1 MNQDKKL
8 FIKSTAISGGFLI
21 FLWLVKIIEI
31 VFNFNFVRFTLFPKT
46 IHGLT
51 GILISPLV
59 HSDINHLAANSLPVF
74 LLALGIFYF
83 YKNASFKVFL
93 IIYILPDI
101 AVWLF
106 GRPAYHIGASG
117 LIYGFASFLFF
128 SGLIRRE
135 PRSIAL
141 ALLVIFLYG
150 SMIWGVLPLDKKI
163 SWESHLYGA
172 LTGIAC
178 AFIFRKSDPYKKYDW
193 EDEETEIQS
202 TDHPE

>member
-8 FIKSTAISGGFLI
+8 FIRSTAISGGFLI
-21 FLWLVKIIEI
+21 FLWLIKIIEI
-31 VFNFNFVRFTLFPKT
+31 VFNFNFVRFTLFPRT

-74 LLALGIFYF
+74 FLALGTLYF
-83 YKNASFKVFL
+83 YKNASLKVFL

-128 SGLIRRE
+128 SGLIRRD

-150 SMIWGVLPLDKKI
+150 SMIWGVLPLDKNI

-172 LTGIAC
+172 LIGIAC
-178 AFIFRKSDPYKKYDW
+178 AFIFRKSDPYKKYEW

>member
-8 FIKSTAISGGFLI
+8 FIKCTAISGSFLLI
-21 FLWLVKIIEI
+21 LWFIKITEI
-31 VFNFNFVRFTLFPKT
+31 VFDFNLIKLSLFPRN
-46 IHGLT
+46 IYGLI
-51 GILISPLV
+51 GILTSPLI
-59 HSDINHLAANSLPVF
+59 HSDINHLVANSLPVF
-74 LLALGIFYF
+74 LLALGILYF
-83 YKNASFKVFL
+83 YKNASLKVILL
-93 IIYILPDI
+93 IYFIPGI
-101 AVWLF
+101 AVWLL
-106 GRPAYHIGASG
+106 GRSAYHVGASG

-128 SGLIRRE
+128 SGLIRRD

-150 SMIWGVLPLDKKI
+150 SMVWGLLPIDKRI

-193 EDEETEIQS
+193 EEENEMESADER
-202 TDHPE
+202 

>member
-8 FIKSTAISGGFLI
+8 FIKCTAISGSFLFI
-21 FLWLVKIIEI
+21 LWFIKITEI
-31 VFNFNFVRFTLFPKT
+31 VFDFNLIKLSLFPRN
-46 IHGLT
+46 IYGLI
-51 GILISPLV
+51 GILTSPLI
-59 HSDINHLAANSLPVF
+59 HSDINHLVANSLPVF
-74 LLALGIFYF
+74 LLALGILYF
-83 YKNASFKVFL
+83 YKNASLKVILL
-93 IIYILPDI
+93 IYFIPGI
-101 AVWLF
+101 AVWLL
-106 GRPAYHIGASG
+106 GRSAYHVGASG

-128 SGLIRRE
+128 SGLIRRD

-150 SMIWGVLPLDKKI
+150 SMVWGLLPIDKRI

-193 EDEETEIQS
+193 EEENEMESADER
-202 TDHPE
+202 

>member
-31 VFNFNFVRFTLFPKT
+31 VFDFNFVRFTLFPRT

-74 LLALGIFYF
+74 VLALGILYF

-106 GRPAYHIGASG
+106 GRPAYHTGASG

-128 SGLIRRE
+128 SGLIRRD

-193 EDEETEIQS
+193 EDEETEIQG